1 MSTKHHIPR
10 VIGSRGKSST
20 DIERENFEK
29 NQVRDQGAIIPSW
42 NIFYVLIYVDHTD
55 CTNPSSSYEC
65 TFSPFND

>member
-29 NQVRDQGAIIPSW
+29 NQVRHEGDIPSL
-42 NIFYVLIYVDHTD
+42 NIFYFLIYVDRTD
-55 CTNPSSSYEC
+55 CTNPSSSYES
-65 TFSPFND
+65 TVSSFND

>member
-29 NQVRDQGAIIPSW
+29 NQVRDQGAIPSL
-42 NIFYVLIYVDHTD
+42 N
-55 CTNPSSSYEC
+55 C
-65 TFSPFND
+65 